1 MIRKLNPHLNK
12 PNCEPVYDS
21 LYNIVPFSIST
32 AYPYDSLNE
41 FRPSIR
47 KPYIL
52 DVELKNKKLK
62 FITNKSSEI
71 ENENFLSSIYTAIH
85 FFKTEQNIDEA
96 IIKYIKKYLAR
107 KLDKITYNYL
117 LVCLSKISGKIYIDT
132 WDIDQYIQNCDEEE
146 NRINK
151 VFNFIIAEWLSVILY
166 NKIKNE
172 FDKIILGS
180 KKENNKIFKQIYNP
194 LQRKY
199 IINIIERDMFNGI
212 FDIKNILFLS
222 LIKKDNTIFENKP
235 ILNKFLNY
243 SLAYELFD
251 KKDLIKLKFKF
262 KKTNM
267 DFETVKKKYKEFMEI
282 FFKSIPFDKKSIL
295 FSVNEEINRN
305 ITLDI
310 KNNNIIFL
318 SESEFL
324 SLIKKYDNDIEFIN
338 KLLFM
343 LLYICNHLTYPM
355 ETIVSTFIIIS
366 DLIHLN
372 KNKINRVYL
381 SYFLLTI
388 KKSMYTIGIIN
399 KIFNIP
405 ILQLKI
411 LIFLN
416 DIWDILINENISYND
431 EDFYIIKEIISYFE
445 NIMLFKQYYLNESE
459 SLNYLYYFLL
469 FKNTVRKYFLHKNEY
484 KALKQFELILNG
496 VKNKEL
502 KEKTQKCLNY
512 CKFKTGMDYEN

>member
-1 MIRKLNPHLNK
+1 
-12 PNCEPVYDS
+12 
-21 LYNIVPFSIST
+21 
-32 AYPYDSLNE
+32 
-41 FRPSIR
+41 
-47 KPYIL
+47 
-52 DVELKNKKLK
+52 
-62 FITNKSSEI
+62 
-71 ENENFLSSIYTAIH
+71 
-85 FFKTEQNIDEA
+85 
-96 IIKYIKKYLAR
+96 
-107 KLDKITYNYL
+107 
-117 LVCLSKISGKIYIDT
+117 
-132 WDIDQYIQNCDEEE
+132 
-146 NRINK
+146 
-151 VFNFIIAEWLSVILY
+151 
-166 NKIKNE
+166 
-172 FDKIILGS
+172 
-180 KKENNKIFKQIYNP
+180 
-194 LQRKY
+194 
-199 IINIIERDMFNGI
+199 MFNGI

-251 KKDLIKLKFKF
+251 KKDLMELKFEF

-318 SESEFL
+318 TESEFL